1 MSEKE
6 CPDTM
11 VVNGTKY
18 VKEKAPEGPLL
29 AVGRKV
35 FIRSITHYYTG
46 RISRIDDTMIELTEA
61 AWIADTGRF
70 SEALKSGALK
80 EVEPFPSTV
89 AVFRG
94 GIVDLTEWKHDLPR
108 ETK

>member
-11 VVNGTKY
+11 VVNGTRY
-18 VKEKAPEGPLL
+18 IKEKSPEGPLL
-29 AVGRKV
+29 TVGRKV

-46 RISRIDDTMIELTEA
+46 RIVRIDDTVIELDDA

-70 SEALKSGALK
+70 SEALKSGTLK
-80 EVEPFPSTV
+80 EIEPFPSTV
-89 AVFRG
+89 CVFRG
-94 GIVDLTEWKHDLPR
+94 GIVDATEWKHPLPR